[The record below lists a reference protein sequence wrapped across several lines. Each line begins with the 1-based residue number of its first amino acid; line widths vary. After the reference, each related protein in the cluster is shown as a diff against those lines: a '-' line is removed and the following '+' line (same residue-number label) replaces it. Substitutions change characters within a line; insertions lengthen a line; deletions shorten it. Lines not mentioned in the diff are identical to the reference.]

1 MGMPV
6 FETVLVE
13 VSVVDVALAITTRAL
28 YDFNVSFD
36 G

>member
-1 MGMPV
+1 MGLPV
-6 FETVLVE
+6 FETILVE
-13 VSVVDVALAITTRAL
+13 VSVVDVALAITIRAL